1 MHWIAVDT
9 FAHPSNN
16 SFFSIIVA
24 EKREHLILWY
34 ESKTAL
40 LQGDILHIGR
50 HTISI
55 NKGSQSINL
64 LNTMP
69 FTRDLWRNI
78 RMHREEENN

>member
-9 FAHPSNN
+9 FAHRSNN
-16 SFFSIIVA
+16 SFFSIIIA
-24 EKREHLILWY
+24 EKRGYLILWY

-40 LQGDILHIGR
+40 LQGDILHIDR

-55 NKGSQSINL
+55 NKGPQSINL

-69 FTRDLWRNI
+69 FTRELWRNI
-78 RMHREEENN
+78 RMYREENN

>member
-9 FAHPSNN
+9 FSHPSNN
-16 SFFSIIVA
+16 SFFSIIA
-24 EKREHLILWY
+24 ADKRAHLILWY

-40 LQGDILHIGR
+40 LQGDILHIDR
-50 HTISI
+50 DVISV
-55 NKGSQSINL
+55 NKGPHEIIL

-78 RMHREEENN
+78 RMNREAID